1 MDPKYFNVVLEFV
14 SAALRLVQFSRRWR
28 FGRNLQITEQRF
40 QGFCR
45 VSVISKSQWKRY
57 GDDEQR
63 FCERIKW
70 GWWADGMKVLL
81 KAFCPKYEAIAGPGS
96 GWPQLENAP
105 NMTGQN
111 MFMCV
116 YNVFQSKPYFLD
128 FNIFK
133 SFASINIYKQF
144 CDASVHFR
152 PPKKPPPP
160 PPYL

>member
-144 CDASVHFR
+144 CDASVHCR
-152 PPKKPPPP
+152 PPKPPPP